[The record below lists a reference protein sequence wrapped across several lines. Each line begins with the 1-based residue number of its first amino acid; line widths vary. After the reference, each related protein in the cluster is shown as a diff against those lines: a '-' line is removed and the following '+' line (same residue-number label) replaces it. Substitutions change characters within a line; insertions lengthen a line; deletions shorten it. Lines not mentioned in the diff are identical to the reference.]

1 MHVRL
6 FHSLEL
12 PLWRPAGCVRRT
24 KIKDP
29 RSCKLE
35 RACMRGGIATAATR
49 QVWAKAQVLLT
60 LTRALSTDPL
70 HSSIS
75 AVRR

>member
-24 KIKDP
+24 KI
-29 RSCKLE
+29 SSFKLE

-60 LTRALSTDPL
+60 LTRALSTAPL
-70 HSSIS
+70 HASIS